1 MIYID
6 HAKLMNTTVNKQLL
20 SELANQWTK
29 KIESSIILKRNVPVH
44 IRRNTIKIK

>member
-6 HAKLMNTTVNKQLL
+6 HAKLMNTVNKQLL

-44 IRRNTIKIK
+44 SRRNTIKIK